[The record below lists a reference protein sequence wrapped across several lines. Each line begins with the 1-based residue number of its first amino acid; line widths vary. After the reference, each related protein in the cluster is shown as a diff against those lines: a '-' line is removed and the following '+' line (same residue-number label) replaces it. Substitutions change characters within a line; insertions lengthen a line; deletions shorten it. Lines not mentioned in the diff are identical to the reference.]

1 MFPRI
6 VLVIYVDWF
15 SRVTWFLPCACTKQC
30 VFQYP
35 PLDDVSQCV
44 TWGLV
49 SNLSPQTPQ
58 SWRRGCH
65 FVYRVDPKLRCRKI
79 RLLKAPKPK
88 QERVIYNDGRNE
100 RVSQRLNRKFRE
112 NIAEMVQFE
121 HAHYYHENKLSCACF
136 CPRVFEQPAIN

>member
-1 MFPRI
+1 MCLYQAVCI
-6 VLVIYVDWF
+6 SV
-15 SRVTWFLPCACTKQC
+15 
-30 VFQYP
+30 P

-49 SNLSPQTPQ
+49 SYLSPQTPQ

-79 RLLKAPKPK
+79 RLVKAPKPK
-88 QERVIYNDGRNE
+88 QERVICNDGRNE
-100 RVSQRLNRKFRE
+100 RVFQRLNRKFRE

-121 HAHYYHENKLSCACF
+121 HAHYYHENKLSCAC
-136 CPRVFEQPAIN
+136 VFALLYLEQPANNYTHERI